1 MSSNQK
7 TQKPKQR
14 KQVVYKTVQTRLP
27 TKPKAVSS
35 SKKSIRQWTIDSGF
49 TDILNSFT
57 SSVSKPAVLLSI
69 IAISAFV
76 ATHSTSFSTSV
87 VGKWANDHKNTT
99 IGKWVSENDEKL
111 LGLAVFAPA
120 VLNSPN
126 AIRVMLILC
135 SFLWII
141 LIPENSVYQYCLQS
155 LALHTYFR
163 VRNPKS
169 RFLVIAVVALAYV
182 AGFLVVK

>member
-7 TQKPKQR
+7 NSKPRQR
-14 KQVVYKTVQTRLP
+14 KQVVYKTVQTRTPAKLKKSP
-27 TKPKAVSS
+27 
-35 SKKSIRQWTIDSGF
+35 SKKTTKWTIDSGF

-76 ATHSTSFSTSV
+76 VTHSSSFSTSI

-126 AIRVMLILC
+126 SIRVMLILC
-135 SFLWII
+135 SFLWIV

-155 LALHTYFR
+155 LALHTYFK

-169 RFLVIAVVALAYV
+169 RFLVIAVVVIAYI